1 MSNNSPTCCVGES
14 IQSPIFKKEENLNFK
29 LNLYPSGEKEAPNNL
44 SLYLYIKHESQE
56 KVLAK
61 RKFSLLGKNG
71 DVVYEVPW
79 SSTREYS
86 TFNSGWGS
94 YNCFGNSTDKCCT
107 TQETSNNNKFSL
119 VDDIFSLWQTGL
131 YSDAILLTK
140 NCDTN
145 PMVIEINGLTYEVMC
160 EILNYIY
167 SGKVENLESNTLEL
181 LAAANRFDLNGLKLM
196 CENNFLHG
204 LNISNASS
212 LLLTAD
218 DHDASTLKIKVMEYI
233 ALNVAQ
239 VTETAGYEKLK
250 ATRPDLIV

>member
-1 MSNNSPTCCVGES
+1 
-14 IQSPIFKKEENLNFK
+14 
-29 LNLYPSGEKEAPNNL
+29 
-44 SLYLYIKHESQE
+44 
-56 KVLAK
+56 
-61 RKFSLLGKNG
+61 
-71 DVVYEVPW
+71 
-79 SSTREYS
+79 
-86 TFNSGWGS
+86 
-94 YNCFGNSTDKCCT
+94 
-107 TQETSNNNKFSL
+107 
-119 VDDIFSLWQTGL
+119 
-131 YSDAILLTK
+131 
-140 NCDTN
+140 
-145 PMVIEINGLTYEVMC
+145 MC

-239 VTETAGYEKLK
+239 VTETAGYKKLK
-250 ATRPDLIV
+250 ATRPDLIVEIFSSMVDIT

>member
-1 MSNNSPTCCVGES
+1 
-14 IQSPIFKKEENLNFK
+14 
-29 LNLYPSGEKEAPNNL
+29 
-44 SLYLYIKHESQE
+44 
-56 KVLAK
+56 
-61 RKFSLLGKNG
+61 
-71 DVVYEVPW
+71 
-79 SSTREYS
+79 
-86 TFNSGWGS
+86 
-94 YNCFGNSTDKCCT
+94 
-107 TQETSNNNKFSL
+107 
-119 VDDIFSLWQTGL
+119 
-131 YSDAILLTK
+131 
-140 NCDTN
+140 
-145 PMVIEINGLTYEVMC
+145 MC

-239 VTETAGYEKLK
+239 VTETAGYKKLK
-250 ATRPDLIV
+250 ATRPDLIVEIFSSMKKFPRLSNSGAFEEAGMIPYFPDSGDCLVVKLPVLKDFSFDFTKNISQYVWFTNVTGVLGSPMIYFYNPEHSELGKDSMRFCFQKA